1 VKYGSRLERS
11 VPWRRHQLVLYF
23 TSILIFVRSIFRFAE
38 YALGKDGEL
47 LQHEY
52 WSYIFDACLMVL
64 TMVAFNVVYPGEIGI
79 LIKKRKGRKG
89 QGSSMELIEE
99 AG

>member
-1 VKYGSRLERS
+1 
-11 VPWRRHQLVLYF
+11 
-23 TSILIFVRSIFRFAE
+23 
-38 YALGKDGEL
+38 
-47 LQHEY
+47 
-52 WSYIFDACLMVL
+52 
-64 TMVAFNVVYPGEIGI
+64 MVAFNVVYPGEIGI